1 MKCRAMKRRFFLILA
16 ALSCAAGTL
25 SAAENAS
32 DDFYRAIRTNDL
44 AGLSQLI
51 ASGADV
57 NTRDHLGETPLMY
70 SAYVG
75 SVDAMKLLLDHGAKV
90 DAQSQSGATALVW
103 AAADLAKVRLLV
115 EHGANVNLA
124 TKRGRT
130 ALLVATMSDP
140 SAAIVKLL
148 IDKGAN
154 VKALDFLKTTALRA
168 AALGND
174 TETIRL
180 LLAQGIDPNAADLP
194 GITPLMMA
202 GGWNGNTAAVQLLL
216 AAGANPKAVSR
227 PVMGLPAKNGAS
239 EFGSLTALI
248 MAAPFGPPE
257 LIQDLLAAGSDVN
270 AKDVRGMTPLML
282 AVANDHQ
289 DPAVIQMLL
298 AHGADPS
305 TRSKIGDS
313 APDWARREAFAAGID
328 LLPGPPE
335 AAHYLPNVPLAHN
348 NDIRTAVQNTIGLVE
363 TSSAEFFKMSG
374 CVSCHAQSMTDL
386 VAGYARAKGFRI
398 DEKAA
403 ADRVRMLQAVYPSEP
418 LLERMDAAGAME
430 QIAYPLMGL
439 AANNYPAGRLTDVFV
454 ANVAAQ
460 QRSDGSWHV
469 GAAARPPAEEGDVFR
484 TAVCI
489 RALQAYAPPGRGPEM
504 ADRIAKARKWLEAAR
519 PATAEDSNMQLM
531 GLYWAGAG
539 PAVLKPLAKAILA
552 HQRPDGGW
560 LQHVGLPE
568 DAYATGESLFALQ
581 LTAQIRGSSA
591 ACKRGVAYLL
601 ETQHADGSWFVQS
614 RSPRIQAYFNGG
626 FPYGHDQ
633 WISNWGTSW
642 AALALTFAMDTP
654 EARAFNVRL
663 GHAGVYY

>member
-16 ALSCAAGTL
+16 ALSCAAGAL
-25 SAAENAS
+25 SAAERAS
-32 DDFYRAIRTNDL
+32 DDFYRTIRTNDL
-44 AGLSQLI
+44 TGLSQLI

-70 SAYVG
+70 SAYAG
-75 SVDAMKLLLDHGAKV
+75 SVDAMKLLLDHGAMV
-90 DAQSQSGATALVW
+90 DAQSQSGATALIW

-115 EHGANVNLA
+115 EHGANVNLT
-124 TKRGRT
+124 TKRRRT
-130 ALLVATMSDP
+130 ALLVAAMSDP
-140 SAAIVKLL
+140 SADIVKLL
-148 IDKGAN
+148 IEKGAD
-154 VKALDFLKTTALRA
+154 VKAVDFLKTTALRA

-202 GGWNGNTAAVQLLL
+202 GGWNGNIAAVQLLL
-216 AAGANPKAVSR
+216 KAGANPKAVSR

-282 AVANDHQ
+282 AVADDHQ
-289 DPAVIQMLL
+289 DAAVIRMLL
-298 AHGADPS
+298 AHGADPAM
-305 TRSKIGDS
+305 RSKIGDS
-313 APDWARREAFAAGID
+313 APDWARREALEPGID
-328 LLPGPPE
+328 LLKAGSAVSPSDPSS
-335 AAHYLPNVPLAHN
+335 PLARN
-348 NDIRTAVQNTIGLVE
+348 NDIKTAVQNTIGLVE

-403 ADRVRMLQAVYPSEP
+403 ADRVRMLQAVYPTEP
-418 LLERMDAAGAME
+418 MLERMDAAGAME
-430 QIAYPLMGL
+430 QIAYPLVGL

-460 QRSDGSWHV
+460 QRADGSWHV
-469 GAAARPPAEEGDVFR
+469 GAAARPPAEEGDIFR

-489 RALQAYAPPGRGPEM
+489 RALEAYAPAGRGPEM
-504 ADRIAKARKWLEAAR
+504 ADRAAKARKWLEAAK
-519 PATAEDSNMQLM
+519 PTTAEDRNMQLM
-531 GLYWAGAG
+531 GLYWAGTDA
-539 PAVLKPLAKAILA
+539 AVLKPLAKKILA
-552 HQRPDGGW
+552 LQRPDGGW
-560 LQHVGLPE
+560 IQHVGLPE
-568 DAYATGESLFALQ
+568 DAYATGESLFALE
-581 LTAQIRGSSA
+581 LTGQVRASSA
-591 ACKRGVAYLL
+591 ACKHGIEYLL
-601 ETQHADGSWFVQS
+601 KTQHADGSWFVQS
-614 RSPRIQAYFNGG
+614 RSARIQAYFDGG

-642 AALALTFAMDTP
+642 SALALTLAA
-654 EARAFNVRL
+654 EAPAVRASTEVPVVR
-663 GHAGVYY
+663 GVF